1 LHYRKTEG
9 NETIE
14 NYFARNSL
22 FELKTVTQQKK
33 KENLTKIKK
42 FFKSKILNPE
52 IKIVSDA

>member
-33 KENLTKIKK
+33 KENLTK
-42 FFKSKILNPE
+42 N
-52 IKIVSDA
+52 

>member
-22 FELKTVTQQKK
+22 FELKNSYTTKEKGKFNKK
-33 KENLTKIKK
+33 LKNSSRVK
-42 FFKSKILNPE
+42 F
-52 IKIVSDA
+52 